1 MEEKDL
7 KESELYLKAYGEKT
21 GWLWMVICGVIAVLA
36 LLYSFARLY
45 VYRNFGAVIV
55 DGDSMNM
62 TLFDDEVLLLRRT
75 QDGAVADYGDV
86 IVVYV
91 GGYQE
96 WQDGGTT
103 NYIIKRLI
111 AKEGDRV
118 RSRNGK
124 ISVWKDWKN
133 GGDWEELSE
142 PYAHC
147 LIPADYDDFEYVVE
161 DGEIF
166 FLGDNRLNS
175 EDSRY
180 AQGYSKI
187 DRLYKESDI
196 YGVVPQWA
204 IDYRAGIEFFFLQN
218 VREND

>member
-7 KESELYLKAYGEKT
+7 KYSPLYERVRGEKT
-21 GWLWMVICGVIAVLA
+21 GWLWGIICIVIAFIA
-36 LLYSFARLY
+36 IFYSFARIY
-45 VYRNFGAVIV
+45 VYKNFGAVIV
-55 DGDSMNM
+55 EGDSMNM
-62 TLFDDEVLLLRRT
+62 TLFDDEVLLLHRT
-75 QDGAVADYGDV
+75 EDGAIADYGDV

-96 WQDGGTT
+96 WQESGT

-118 RSRNGK
+118 RSRGGK
-124 ISVWKDWKN
+124 ISVWKNWQE
-133 GGDWEELSE
+133 GGTWEELSE

-147 LIPADYDDFEYVVE
+147 LIPTDYADFEYVVE
-161 DGEIF
+161 EGEIF

-187 DRLYKESDI
+187 DGLYKETDI
-196 YGVVPQWA
+196 YGVVPEWA
-204 IDYRAGIEFFFLQN
+204 IEFRAALEFFFLQN
-218 VREND
+218 VREA